1 MFERMFGRKVNNTR
15 VVRVTTKIVF
25 TFTLFILLS
34 NLASNYVNLLFNR
47 SELLKLMNQLLIKD
61 LKTMYSYCNN
71 QYEIF
76 IFDQKFD
83 ESMKS
88 IEGKGLNEI
97 KNSKA
102 VVLGIKK
109 DGTLQFQAS
118 RVQRYEKFNDLSA
131 INSMVAATKGHEH
144 EGNEGHLNFTYNNEA
159 YFGMFKYNQKWDMF
173 ILRGE
178 EKNEFF
184 RESKIIFA
192 QISIII
198 VIITVFSSI
207 VGIIALRRLLR
218 FIDVITSSIMKMI
231 RKKELTLIDLQGA
244 TNDDITYMGTA
255 FNSLSN
261 TVGNLVKIFEK
272 FANQDV
278 VSKAYQDREVKLEGT
293 RRELTIL
300 FTDIKSFTFITET
313 LGNDII
319 KLLNMHYDRAI
330 REIIRYDGVIG
341 SIIGDALLAVYG
353 ALEDSQEN
361 KSYQAVI
368 SGYKLH
374 EVTELLRSR
383 MEKIKDEIEE
393 EKGKLTKEEI
403 QIYKAVLLEIG
414 VGIDGGSVFYGTLG
428 SYVRMTNT
436 VIGDNVNAASRMEGL
451 TRVYKVPVICSEYVK
466 NDIEKNV
473 KNHGI
478 YFLEVDKVMVK
489 GKTKTQKVY
498 WPILE
503 SGMDEKLR
511 KNIAAFELALELY
524 YNGKWSDAKK
534 QFSKCSLRLAD
545 IFKERTLEK
554 CPSNWNGVWQMT
566 TK

>member
-1 MFERMFGRKVNNTR
+1 MLGRKVNNTR
-15 VVRVTTKIVF
+15 VVRVTTKIVL

-71 QYEIF
+71 QHEIYV
-76 IFDQKFD
+76 FDQKFD

-88 IEGKGLNEI
+88 IENKGLNEI

-109 DGTLQFQAS
+109 DGSIKFQAS
-118 RVQRYEKFNDLSA
+118 KVQRYDTFSDQSA
-131 INSMVAATKGHEH
+131 INYMASNIKSEDG
-144 EGNEGHLNFTYNNEA
+144 EGSEGYLNFFYNNEK

-178 EKNEFF
+178 EQNEFF
-184 RESKIIFA
+184 KDSRMIFLH
-192 QISIII
+192 ISIII
-198 VIITVFSSI
+198 VIITLLSSFI
-207 VGIIALRRLLR
+207 GIFVLRRILR
-218 FIDVITSSIMKMI
+218 FIDIITGSIMRMI
-231 RKKELTLIDLQGA
+231 ETKELSLIDLKGA

-261 TVGNLVKIFEK
+261 TVGNLVNIFEK

-278 VSKAYQDREVKLEGT
+278 VSKAYKDREVKLEGT
-293 RRELTIL
+293 KRELTIL

-353 ALEDSQEN
+353 ALDDSTEN
-361 KSYQAVI
+361 KSYQAVL

-374 EVTELLRSR
+374 EVTELLRLR
-383 MEKIKDEIEE
+383 MDKIKTELEE
-393 EKGKLTKEEI
+393 EKGKLNKEEL

-451 TRVYKVPVICSEYVK
+451 TRIYKVPVICSEYVK
-466 NDIEKNV
+466 DDIESNV

-478 YFLEVDKVMVK
+478 YFLELDQVMVK

-503 SGMDEKLR
+503 SEMDEKF
-511 KNIAAFELALELY
+511 KKDITAFELALELY
-524 YNGKWSDAKK
+524 YKGKWADARK
-534 QFSKCSLRLAD
+534 QLSKCSLKLAEV
-545 IFKERTLEK
+545 FKERTQQK

>member
-1 MFERMFGRKVNNTR
+1 MLGRKVNNTR
-15 VVRVTTKIVF
+15 VVRVTTKIVL

-71 QYEIF
+71 QFEIY

-88 IEGKGLNEI
+88 IENKGLNEI

-109 DGTLQFQAS
+109 DGTMKFQAS
-118 RVQRYEKFNDLSA
+118 RVQRYDKFNDQAA
-131 INSMVAATKGHEH
+131 INFMASHIKGQDG
-144 EGNEGHLNFTYNNEA
+144 EGSEGHLKFKFNNEE
-159 YFGMFKYNQKWDMF
+159 YFGIFKYNQKWDIF

-178 EKNEFF
+178 EEQEFF
-184 RESKIIFA
+184 RESQIIFY
-192 QISIII
+192 QISAII
-198 VIITVFSSI
+198 VIITVISAI
-207 VGIIALRRLLR
+207 IGIIVLRRILR
-218 FIDVITSSIMKMI
+218 FIDVITNSIMKMI
-231 RKKELTLIDLQGA
+231 ETKELSLIDLKGA

-261 TVGNLVKIFEK
+261 TVGNLVHIFEK
-272 FANQDV
+272 FANQDI

-293 RRELTIL
+293 KRELTIL

-353 ALEDSQEN
+353 ALEDSTEN
-361 KSYQAVI
+361 KSYQAVL

-374 EVTELLRSR
+374 EVTELLRLR
-383 MEKIKDEIEE
+383 MDKIKTELEE
-393 EKGKLTKEEI
+393 EKGKLNKEEL

-451 TRVYKVPVICSEYVK
+451 TRIYKVPVICSEYVK
-466 NDIEKNV
+466 DDIEKNV

-478 YFLEVDKVMVK
+478 YFLELDRVMVK

-498 WPILE
+498 WPIME
-503 SGMDEKLR
+503 SEMDEKFK

-524 YNGKWSDAKK
+524 YNGKWADARK
-534 QFSKCSLRLAD
+534 QLSKCSLKLAD
-545 IFKERTLEK
+545 IFKERTQAK

>member
-1 MFERMFGRKVNNTR
+1 MLGRKVNNTR
-15 VVRVTTKIVF
+15 VVRVTTKIVL

-71 QYEIF
+71 QYEIY

-88 IEGKGLNEI
+88 IENKGLNEV
-97 KNSKA
+97 KNTKA

-109 DGTLQFQAS
+109 DGSLQFQAS
-118 RVQRYEKFNDLSA
+118 KVQKYEKFEDQSA
-131 INSMVAATKGHEH
+131 IDYMASNIKSEDG
-144 EGNEGHLNFTYNNEA
+144 EGSEGHLNFVFNNEA
-159 YFGMFKYNQKWDMF
+159 YFGMFKYNQKWDLF

-184 RESKIIFA
+184 RESKVIFF
-192 QISIII
+192 QVSIII
-198 VIITVFSSI
+198 VFITLISAFI
-207 VGIIALRRLLR
+207 GIFVLRRILR
-218 FIDVITSSIMKMI
+218 FIDVITNSIMRMI
-231 RKKELTLIDLQGA
+231 ETKELTLIDLKGA

-261 TVGNLVKIFEK
+261 TVGNLVNIFEK

-278 VSKAYQDREVKLEGT
+278 VSKAYKDREVKLEGT
-293 RRELTIL
+293 KRELTIL

-353 ALEDSQEN
+353 ALDDTDEN
-361 KSYQAVI
+361 KSYQAVL

-374 EVTELLRSR
+374 EVTELLRLR
-383 MEKIKDEIEE
+383 MDKIKTELEE
-393 EKGKLTKEEI
+393 EKGKLSKEEL

-451 TRVYKVPVICSEYVK
+451 TRIYKVPVICSEYVK
-466 NDIEKNV
+466 DDIEQNV

-478 YFLEVDKVMVK
+478 YFLELDRVMVK

-503 SGMDEKLR
+503 SEMDEKFK

-524 YNGKWSDAKK
+524 YNGKWADARK
-534 QFSKCSLRLAD
+534 QLSKCSLRLAD
-545 IFKERTLEK
+545 IFKERTQEK

>member
-1 MFERMFGRKVNNTR
+1 MLGRKVNNTR
-15 VVRVTTKIVF
+15 VVRVTTKIVL

-71 QYEIF
+71 QYEIY

-88 IEGKGLNEI
+88 IENKGLNEV
-97 KNSKA
+97 KNDKA

-109 DGTLQFQAS
+109 DGSLQFQAS
-118 RVQRYEKFNDLSA
+118 KVQRYEKFTDQAA
-131 INSMVAATKGHEH
+131 ITYMASNIKSEDG
-144 EGNEGHLNFTYNNEA
+144 EGSEGHLNFVFNNEA

-184 RESKIIFA
+184 RESKVIFF
-192 QISIII
+192 QVSIII
-198 VIITVFSSI
+198 VIITLLSAFI
-207 VGIIALRRLLR
+207 GIFVLRRILR
-218 FIDVITSSIMKMI
+218 FIDVITNSIMKMI
-231 RKKELTLIDLQGA
+231 ETKELTLIDLKGA

-261 TVGNLVKIFEK
+261 TVGNLVNIFEK

-278 VSKAYQDREVKLEGT
+278 VSKAYKDREVKLEGT
-293 RRELTIL
+293 KRELTIL

-353 ALEDSQEN
+353 ALDDTNEN
-361 KSYQAVI
+361 KSYQAVL

-374 EVTELLRSR
+374 EVTELLRLR
-383 MEKIKDEIEE
+383 MDKIKTELEE
-393 EKGKLTKEEI
+393 EKGKLNKEEL
-403 QIYKAVLLEIG
+403 QVYKAVLLEIG

-451 TRVYKVPVICSEYVK
+451 TRIYKVPVICSEYVK
-466 NDIEKNV
+466 DDIEKNV

-478 YFLEVDKVMVK
+478 YFLELDRVMVK

-503 SGMDEKLR
+503 SEMDEKFK

-524 YNGKWSDAKK
+524 YNGKWSDARK
-534 QFSKCSLRLAD
+534 QLSKCTLKLAD
-545 IFKERTLEK
+545 IFKERTQEK

>member
-1 MFERMFGRKVNNTR
+1 MLGRKVNNTR
-15 VVRVTTKIVF
+15 VVRVTTKIVL

-34 NLASNYVNLLFNR
+34 NLASNYANLLFNR

-71 QYEIF
+71 QYEIY

-88 IEGKGLNEI
+88 IENKGINEI

-109 DGTLQFQAS
+109 DGALQFQAS
-118 RVQRYEKFNDLSA
+118 KVQRYDRFNDQSA
-131 INSMVAATKGHEH
+131 IDYMASNIKNVDG
-144 EGNEGHLNFTYNNEA
+144 EGSEGHLNFVFNNEE
-159 YFGMFKYNQKWDMF
+159 YFGMFKYNQKWDIF

-184 RESKIIFA
+184 KESKIIFF
-192 QISIII
+192 QISAII
-198 VIITVFSSI
+198 VFITLISAFIGI
-207 VGIIALRRLLR
+207 VVLKRILR
-218 FIDVITSSIMKMI
+218 FIDIITGSIMRMI
-231 RKKELTLIDLQGA
+231 ETKELSLIDLQGA

-261 TVGNLVKIFEK
+261 TVGNLVNIFEK

-278 VSKAYQDREVKLEGT
+278 VSKAYKDREVKLEGT
-293 RRELTIL
+293 KRELTIL
-300 FTDIKSFTFITET
+300 FTDIKSFTFITEV

-353 ALEDSQEN
+353 ALEDTTEN
-361 KSYQAVI
+361 KSYQAVL

-374 EVTELLRSR
+374 EVTELLRLR
-383 MEKIKDEIEE
+383 MDKIKTELEE
-393 EKGKLTKEEI
+393 EKGKLNKEEL
-403 QIYKAVLLEIG
+403 QVYKAVLLDIG

-451 TRVYKVPVICSEYVK
+451 TRIYKVPIICSEYVK
-466 NDIEKNV
+466 DDIEKNV

-478 YFLEVDKVMVK
+478 YFLELDRVMVK

-503 SGMDEKLR
+503 SEMDEKFK

-524 YNGKWSDAKK
+524 YNGKWADARK
-534 QFSKCSLRLAD
+534 QLSKCSLRLAD
-545 IFKERTLEK
+545 IFKERTQEK

>member
-1 MFERMFGRKVNNTR
+1 MLGRKVNNTR
-15 VVRVTTKIVF
+15 VVRVTTKIVL

-71 QYEIF
+71 QYEIY

-88 IEGKGLNEI
+88 IESKGLNEV
-97 KNSKA
+97 KNNKA

-109 DGTLQFQAS
+109 DGSLQFQAS
-118 RVQRYEKFNDLSA
+118 KVQRYEKFEDQSA
-131 INSMVAATKGHEH
+131 IDYMASIIKSEDG
-144 EGNEGHLNFTYNNEA
+144 EGSEGHLNFVFNNED

-184 RESKIIFA
+184 KESKVIFF
-192 QISIII
+192 QVSIII
-198 VIITVFSSI
+198 VFITLISAFI
-207 VGIIALRRLLR
+207 GIFVLRRILR
-218 FIDVITSSIMKMI
+218 FIDIITNSIMNMI
-231 RKKELTLIDLQGA
+231 ETKELKLIDLKGA

-261 TVGNLVKIFEK
+261 TVGNLVNIFEK

-278 VSKAYQDREVKLEGT
+278 VSKAYKDREVKLEGT
-293 RRELTIL
+293 KRELTIL

-353 ALEDSQEN
+353 ALDDTNEN
-361 KSYQAVI
+361 KSYQAVL

-374 EVTELLRSR
+374 EVTELLRLR
-383 MEKIKDEIEE
+383 MDKIKTELEE
-393 EKGKLTKEEI
+393 EKGKLSKEEL

-451 TRVYKVPVICSEYVK
+451 TRIYKVPVICSEYVK
-466 NDIEKNV
+466 DDIEQNV

-478 YFLEVDKVMVK
+478 YFLELDRVMVK

-503 SGMDEKLR
+503 SEMDEKFK

-524 YNGKWSDAKK
+524 YNGKWADARK
-534 QFSKCSLRLAD
+534 QLSKCSLRLAD
-545 IFKERTLEK
+545 IFKERTQEK

>member
-1 MFERMFGRKVNNTR
+1 MLGRKVNNTR
-15 VVRVTTKIVF
+15 VVRVTTKIVL

-34 NLASNYVNLLFNR
+34 NLASNYVNLRFNR

-71 QYEIF
+71 QYEIY

-88 IEGKGLNEI
+88 IENKGLNEV
-97 KNSKA
+97 KNNKA

-109 DGTLQFQAS
+109 DGSLQFQAS
-118 RVQRYEKFNDLSA
+118 KVQRYEKFHDQTALDYMASNIKSED
-131 INSMVAATKGHEH
+131 G
-144 EGNEGHLNFTYNNEA
+144 EGSEGHLNFVFNNEA

-178 EKNEFF
+178 EKNEFLK
-184 RESKIIFA
+184 ESKTIFF
-192 QISIII
+192 QVSIII
-198 VIITVFSSI
+198 VFITLISAFI
-207 VGIIALRRLLR
+207 GIFVLRRILR
-218 FIDVITSSIMKMI
+218 FIDVITNSIMKMI
-231 RKKELTLIDLQGA
+231 DTKELTLIDLKGA

-261 TVGNLVKIFEK
+261 TVGNLVNIFEK

-278 VSKAYQDREVKLEGT
+278 VSKAYKDREVKLEGT
-293 RRELTIL
+293 KRELTIL

-353 ALEDSQEN
+353 AIDDTNEN
-361 KSYQAVI
+361 KSYQAVL

-374 EVTELLRSR
+374 EVTELLRLR
-383 MEKIKDEIEE
+383 MDKIKAELEE
-393 EKGKLTKEEI
+393 EKGKLSKEEL

-451 TRVYKVPVICSEYVK
+451 TRVYKVPIICSEYVK
-466 NDIEKNV
+466 DDIEKNV

-478 YFLEVDKVMVK
+478 YFLELDRVMVK

-503 SGMDEKLR
+503 SEMDEKFK

-524 YNGKWSDAKK
+524 YNGKWADARK
-534 QFSKCSLRLAD
+534 QLSKCSLRLAD
-545 IFKERTLEK
+545 IFKERTQEK

>member
-1 MFERMFGRKVNNTR
+1 MLGRKVNNTR
-15 VVRVTTKIVF
+15 VVRVTTKIVL

-71 QYEIF
+71 QYEIY

-88 IEGKGLNEI
+88 IENKGLNEV
-97 KNSKA
+97 KNTKA

-109 DGTLQFQAS
+109 DGSLQFQAS
-118 RVQRYEKFNDLSA
+118 KVQRYEKFEDQSA
-131 INSMVAATKGHEH
+131 IDYMVSNIKSEDG
-144 EGNEGHLNFTYNNEA
+144 EGSEGHLNFVFNNEA
-159 YFGMFKYNQKWDMF
+159 YFGMFKYNQKWDLF

-184 RESKIIFA
+184 KESKVIFF
-192 QISIII
+192 QVSIII
-198 VIITVFSSI
+198 VFITLISAFI
-207 VGIIALRRLLR
+207 GIFVLRRILR
-218 FIDVITSSIMKMI
+218 FIDVITNSIMRMI
-231 RKKELTLIDLQGA
+231 ETKELTLIDLKGA

-261 TVGNLVKIFEK
+261 TVGNLVNIFEK

-278 VSKAYQDREVKLEGT
+278 VSKAYKDREVKLEGT
-293 RRELTIL
+293 KRELTIL

-353 ALEDSQEN
+353 ALDDTNEN
-361 KSYQAVI
+361 KSYQAVL

-374 EVTELLRSR
+374 EVTELLRLR
-383 MEKIKDEIEE
+383 MDKIKTELEE
-393 EKGKLTKEEI
+393 EKGKLSKEEL

-451 TRVYKVPVICSEYVK
+451 TRIYKVPVICSEYVK
-466 NDIEKNV
+466 DDIEQNV

-478 YFLEVDKVMVK
+478 YFLELDRVMVK

-503 SGMDEKLR
+503 SEMDEKFK

-524 YNGKWSDAKK
+524 YNGKWADARK
-534 QFSKCSLRLAD
+534 QLSKCSLKLAD
-545 IFKERTLEK
+545 IFKERTQEK

>member
-1 MFERMFGRKVNNTR
+1 MLGRKVDNTR
-15 VVRVTTKIVF
+15 VVRVTTKIVL

-34 NLASNYVNLLFNR
+34 NLASNYANLLFNR

-71 QYEIF
+71 QYEIY

-88 IEGKGLNEI
+88 IENKGLNEL
-97 KNSKA
+97 KNNKA

-109 DGTLQFQAS
+109 DGSIPFQAS
-118 RVQRYEKFNDLSA
+118 KLQRYAVFNDQAA
-131 INSMVAATKGHEH
+131 INYMASNIKNEDG
-144 EGNEGHLNFTYNNEA
+144 EGSEGHLNFVFNNEE

-184 RESKIIFA
+184 SESRLIFI

-198 VIITVFSSI
+198 VIITLISAF
-207 VGIIALRRLLR
+207 VGIFVLKRILR
-218 FIDVITSSIMKMI
+218 FIDVITNSIMTMI
-231 RKKELTLIDLQGA
+231 ETKELSLIDLKGA

-261 TVGNLVKIFEK
+261 TVGNLVNIFEK

-278 VSKAYQDREVKLEGT
+278 VSKAYKDREVKLEGT
-293 RRELTIL
+293 KRELTIL

-353 ALEDSQEN
+353 ALEDSTEN
-361 KSYQAVI
+361 KSYQAVL

-374 EVTELLRSR
+374 EVTELLRLR
-383 MEKIKDEIEE
+383 MDKIKTELEE
-393 EKGKLTKEEI
+393 EKGKLNKEEL

-451 TRVYKVPVICSEYVK
+451 TRIYKVPVICSEYVK
-466 NDIEKNV
+466 DDIEKNV

-478 YFLEVDKVMVK
+478 YFLELDRVMVK

-503 SGMDEKLR
+503 SEMDEKFK

-524 YNGKWSDAKK
+524 YNGKWADARK
-534 QFSKCSLRLAD
+534 QLSKCSLRLAD
-545 IFKERTLEK
+545 IFKERTQEK

>member
-1 MFERMFGRKVNNTR
+1 MLGRKVNNTR
-15 VVRVTTKIVF
+15 VVRVTTKIVL
-25 TFTLFILLS
+25 TFALFILLS

-47 SELLKLMNQLLIKD
+47 SELLQLMNQLLIKD
-61 LKTMYSYCNN
+61 LKTMYSYSNN
-71 QYEIF
+71 QYEIY
-76 IFDQKFD
+76 IFDKKFD

-88 IEGKGLNEI
+88 IENKGLNEI
-97 KNSKA
+97 KNDKA
-102 VVLGIKK
+102 VVLGIKN
-109 DGTLQFQAS
+109 DGTIQFQAS
-118 RVQRYEKFNDLSA
+118 KFQRYERFNDQAA
-131 INSMVAATKGHEH
+131 IKYMASNVKSSDG
-144 EGNEGHLNFTYNNEA
+144 EGSEGHLRFEFNGEE

-178 EKNEFF
+178 EENQFF
-184 RESKIIFA
+184 KESRIIFI
-192 QISIII
+192 QISAII
-198 VIITVFSSI
+198 VFITLLSAFIGI
-207 VGIIALRRLLR
+207 VVLRRILR
-218 FIDVITSSIMKMI
+218 FIDIITNSIMQMI
-231 RKKELTLIDLQGA
+231 ETKELKLIDLKGA

-261 TVGNLVKIFEK
+261 TVGNLVNIFQK

-278 VSKAYQDREVKLEGT
+278 VAKAYADREVKLEGT
-293 RRELTIL
+293 KRELTIL
-300 FTDIKSFTFITET
+300 FTDIKSFTFITEV

-353 ALEDSQEN
+353 ALEDTTEN
-361 KSYQAVI
+361 KSYQAVM

-374 EVTELLRSR
+374 EVTELLRLR
-383 MEKIKDEIEE
+383 MDKIKTELEE
-393 EKGKLTKEEI
+393 EKGKLNKEEL
-403 QIYKAVLLEIG
+403 QVYKAVLLDIG

-451 TRVYKVPVICSEYVK
+451 TRIYKVPVICSEYVK
-466 NDIEKNV
+466 DDIESNV

-478 YFLEVDKVMVK
+478 YFLELDQVMVK

-498 WPILE
+498 WPIQE
-503 SGMDEKLR
+503 FEMDEKFK
-511 KNIAAFELALELY
+511 KNVAVFELALELY
-524 YNGKWSDAKK
+524 YKGKWADSRK
-534 QFSKCSLRLAD
+534 QLSKCSLRLAD
-545 IFKERTLEK
+545 IFKERTQEK

>member
-1 MFERMFGRKVNNTR
+1 MFGRKVNNTR
-15 VVRVTTKIVF
+15 VFRVTTKIVL

-34 NLASNYVNLLFNR
+34 NLASNYANLLFNR

-71 QYEIF
+71 QYEIYV
-76 IFDQKFD
+76 FDHKLD
-83 ESMKS
+83 ESIKS
-88 IEGKGLNEI
+88 IENKGLNEI

-102 VVLGIKK
+102 VVLGIRK
-109 DGTLQFQAS
+109 DGTIQFQAS
-118 RVQRYEKFNDLSA
+118 KVQRYDRFNDQAA
-131 INSMVAATKGHEH
+131 IDYMASNIKGGHG
-144 EGNEGHLNFTYNNEA
+144 EGSEGHLKFLFNNEQ

-184 RESKIIFA
+184 KESKIIFLE
-192 QISIII
+192 ISVII
-198 VIITVFSSI
+198 VIITLISAI
-207 VGIIALRRLLR
+207 LGIIVLKRILR
-218 FIDVITSSIMKMI
+218 FIDVITGSIMQMI
-231 RKKELTLIDLQGA
+231 ETKELKLIDLDGA

-261 TVGNLVKIFEK
+261 TVGNLVNIFQK

-278 VSKAYQDREVKLEGT
+278 VNKAYQDREVKLEGT

-353 ALEDSQEN
+353 ALDDSTGN
-361 KSYQAVI
+361 KSYQAVL
-368 SGYKLH
+368 SGYKLQ
-374 EVTELLRSR
+374 EVTELLRMR
-383 MEKIKDEIEE
+383 MDKIKTELEE
-393 EKGKLTKEEI
+393 EKGKLNKEELK
-403 QIYKAVLLEIG
+403 IYKAVLLEIG

-451 TRVYKVPVICSEYVK
+451 TRIYKVPIICSEYIK
-466 NDIEKNV
+466 DDIETNV

-478 YFLEVDKVMVK
+478 YFLEVDRVMVK

-498 WPILE
+498 WPIQE
-503 SGMDEKLR
+503 SEMDEKFK
-511 KNIAAFELALELY
+511 KNIAAFELGLELY
-524 YNGKWSDAKK
+524 YSGKWADSRK
-534 QFSKCSLRLAD
+534 QLGKCSLKLAD
-545 IFKERTLEK
+545 IFKERTEEK
-554 CPSNWNGVWQMT
+554 CPSNWDGVWQMT

>member
-1 MFERMFGRKVNNTR
+1 MLGRKVDNTR
-15 VVRVTTKIVF
+15 VVRVTTKIVL

-34 NLASNYVNLLFNR
+34 NLASNYANLLFNR

-71 QYEIF
+71 QYEIYV
-76 IFDQKFD
+76 FDQKFD

-88 IEGKGLNEI
+88 IENKGLNEL
-97 KNSKA
+97 KNNKA

-109 DGTLQFQAS
+109 DGSIPFQAS
-118 RVQRYEKFNDLSA
+118 KLQRYAVFNDQAA
-131 INSMVAATKGHEH
+131 INYMASNIKNEDG
-144 EGNEGHLNFTYNNEA
+144 EGSEGHLNFVFNNEE

-184 RESKIIFA
+184 SESRLIFI

-198 VIITVFSSI
+198 VIITLISAF
-207 VGIIALRRLLR
+207 VGIFVLKRILR
-218 FIDVITSSIMKMI
+218 FIDVITNSIMTMI
-231 RKKELTLIDLQGA
+231 ETKELSLIDLKGA

-261 TVGNLVKIFEK
+261 TVGNLVNIFEK

-278 VSKAYQDREVKLEGT
+278 VSKAYKDREVKLEGT
-293 RRELTIL
+293 KRELTIL

-353 ALEDSQEN
+353 ALEDSTEN
-361 KSYQAVI
+361 KSYQAVL

-374 EVTELLRSR
+374 EVTELLRLR
-383 MEKIKDEIEE
+383 MDKIKTELEE
-393 EKGKLTKEEI
+393 EKGKLNKEEL

-451 TRVYKVPVICSEYVK
+451 TRIYKVPVICSEYVK
-466 NDIEKNV
+466 DDIEKNV

-478 YFLEVDKVMVK
+478 YFLELDRVMVK

-503 SGMDEKLR
+503 SEMDEKFK

-524 YNGKWSDAKK
+524 YNGKWADARK
-534 QFSKCSLRLAD
+534 QLSKCSLRLAD
-545 IFKERTLEK
+545 IFKERTQEK

>member
-1 MFERMFGRKVNNTR
+1 MLGRKVNNTR
-15 VVRVTTKIVF
+15 VVRVTTKIVL

-71 QYEIF
+71 QYEIY

-88 IEGKGLNEI
+88 IENKGLNEV
-97 KNSKA
+97 KNDKA

-109 DGTLQFQAS
+109 DGSLQFQAS
-118 RVQRYEKFNDLSA
+118 KVQRYDKFTDQAA
-131 INSMVAATKGHEH
+131 ITYMASNIKSEDG
-144 EGNEGHLNFTYNNEA
+144 EGSEGHLNFMFNNEA

-184 RESKIIFA
+184 RESKVIFF
-192 QISIII
+192 QVSIII
-198 VIITVFSSI
+198 VFITLISAFI
-207 VGIIALRRLLR
+207 GIFVLRRILR
-218 FIDVITSSIMKMI
+218 FIDVITNSIMKMI
-231 RKKELTLIDLQGA
+231 ETKELTLIDLKGA

-261 TVGNLVKIFEK
+261 TVGNLVNIFEK

-278 VSKAYQDREVKLEGT
+278 VSKAYKDREVKLEGT
-293 RRELTIL
+293 KRELTIL

-353 ALEDSQEN
+353 ALDDTNEN
-361 KSYQAVI
+361 KSYQAVL

-374 EVTELLRSR
+374 EVTELLRLR
-383 MEKIKDEIEE
+383 MDKIKTELEE
-393 EKGKLTKEEI
+393 EKGKLNKEEL
-403 QIYKAVLLEIG
+403 QVYKAVLLEIG

-451 TRVYKVPVICSEYVK
+451 TRIYKVPVICSEYVK
-466 NDIEKNV
+466 DDIEKNV

-478 YFLEVDKVMVK
+478 YFLELDRVMVK

-503 SGMDEKLR
+503 SEMDEKFK

-524 YNGKWSDAKK
+524 YNGKWADARK
-534 QFSKCSLRLAD
+534 QLSKCSLNLAE
-545 IFKERTLEK
+545 IFKERTQEK